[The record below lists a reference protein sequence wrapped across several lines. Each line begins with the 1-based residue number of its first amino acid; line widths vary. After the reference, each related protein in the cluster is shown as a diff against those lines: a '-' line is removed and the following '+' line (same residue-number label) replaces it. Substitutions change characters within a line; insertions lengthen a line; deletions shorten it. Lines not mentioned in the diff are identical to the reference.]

1 MIYKDKYYSALNDG
15 HICTDGNWYHESVL
29 KQYFKN
35 GINPKFN
42 EKAARLTH
50 IPLD

>member
-1 MIYKDKYYSALNDG
+1 MRSIFNLLYQEL
-15 HICTDGNWYHESVL
+15 TYHESVL
-29 KQYFKN
+29 KQYFKD
-35 GINPKFN
+35 GLNPKYN